1 MSAHR
6 DLTARFAVGLSSG
19 RLPPGLGGAVA
30 ETEAEVE
37 RRFAVYRNNVAVGLS
52 QALGRRFPA
61 IRRLV
66 GEAYFQALT
75 RAFAAAAPPSSPV
88 LLAWGERFP
97 AFLAGFPPLAGYPY
111 LADVARIE
119 WARGLAFHAADRL
132 PLTAEALAALLA
144 DPGTA
149 RLALHPCVQVL
160 RLRYAAV
167 TIWQAN
173 QASGAP
179 GSIRAA
185 APEIALVLRD
195 RSFEVPVRAI
205 GAADAAFIETLGR
218 GATLLA
224 AVAAGLEGAADHDP
238 GPILALL
245 ATAGVLHP
253 VDRPVDRPVDQEA
266 SR

>member
-6 DLTARFAVGLSSG
+6 DLTAGFADGLSSG
-19 RLPPGLGGAVA
+19 RLPPGLAGA
-30 ETEAEVE
+30 EAE
-37 RRFAVYRNNVAVGLS
+37 RRFAVYRNNVAVGLG

-75 RAFAAAAPPSSPV
+75 RAFAAAPPSSPV

-119 WARGLAFHAADRL
+119 WARGLAFHAADRV

-149 RLALHPCVQVL
+149 RLALHP
-160 RLRYAAV
+160 
-167 TIWQAN
+167 
-173 QASGAP
+173 
-179 GSIRAA
+179 
-185 APEIALVLRD
+185 
-195 RSFEVPVRAI
+195 
-205 GAADAAFIETLGR
+205 
-218 GATLLA
+218 
-224 AVAAGLEGAADHDP
+224 
-238 GPILALL
+238 
-245 ATAGVLHP
+245 
-253 VDRPVDRPVDQEA
+253 
-266 SR
+266 